1 MTLADE
7 IRALRVKRLSTYYS
21 GWNAAID
28 RAAALAEAHESALVA
43 AAYEA
48 AADACADYPRVAPGS
63 TEARHY
69 DEQIEHSQACIGAM
83 TPADAS
89 AALDR
94 MLTEAW
100 KRGMREAAGM
110 ATSFLVGH
118 PGEGVPMR
126 SPTPHE
132 IKRRILAAAEKESG
146 NG

>member
-100 KRGMREAAGM
+100 KRGMREAAGI
-110 ATSFLVGH
+110 AALHT
-118 PGEGVPMR
+118 
-126 SPTPHE
+126 PTKHGGALASHVTGTT
-132 IKRRILAAAEKESG
+132 IQNAILAASEKEAG